1 MKKITLS
8 ILFLSTLFT
17 LAAQTA
23 QEETSLLR
31 SSGKIY
37 VVVGI
42 IAIIF
47 LLIVAYLVRID
58 KKITDLENKK

>member
-1 MKKITLS
+1 MKKILLS
-8 ILFLSTLFT
+8 ILFLNALIQ
-17 LAAQTA
+17 LQA
-23 QEETSLLR
+23 QEASESVFR

-47 LLIVAYLVRID
+47 VMIVLYLIRLD
-58 KKITDLENKK
+58 KKISNLENKHK

>member
-1 MKKITLS
+1 MKKISLS
-8 ILFLSTLFT
+8 ILFLSL
-17 LAAQTA
+17 LMNLSAQG
-23 QEETSLLR
+23 EESVLR

-47 LLIVAYLVRID
+47 LLIVVYLIRLD
-58 KKITDLENKK
+58 RKIKNLEDNK

>member
-1 MKKITLS
+1 MKKISLS
-8 ILFLSTLFT
+8 ILFLSL
-17 LAAQTA
+17 LMNLSAQG
-23 QEETSLLR
+23 EESVFR

-47 LLIVAYLVRID
+47 LLIVIYLIRLD
-58 KKITDLENKK
+58 RKIKNLEDNK